1 MDTILSRCI
10 KDYENL
16 DETSK
21 RSRVGI
27 FTGIVGIVVNL
38 CLVILKLVAGFITG
52 AVSIT
57 ADAANNFSDA
67 ASSIVTLIGFKMAG
81 KPADKEHPYGHGRME
96 YIAGLV
102 VAELILLMGAEL
114 LHTSVLKIIHPD
126 KVIFSIVSIVIL
138 VFSILAKVFLALI
151 NNKLGH
157 KFNSTTMLATASDSR
172 NDVLATS
179 VVLISVI
186 LTSFSNFNFDAY
198 AGALVAILVLIAG
211 VCTIRDTVS
220 PLLGKAP
227 DEKMVSGIKRIV
239 LSNNKIYGFHDL
251 IVHDYGPGRKFVSL
265 HAEIDKD
272 LDLVT
277 AHDCVDS
284 IEKQISEEF
293 KCYVSIHADPIDIG
307 YKHNNQF
314 L

>member
-1 MDTILSRCI
+1 MDLFLAKFI
-10 KDYENL
+10 KDYDNL
-16 DETSK
+16 DDTTK
-21 RSRVGI
+21 RSRVGM
-27 FTGIVGIVVNL
+27 FTGIVGITINL
-38 CLVILKLVAGFITG
+38 LLVILKLVAGLITG

-102 VAELILLMGAEL
+102 VAELILLMGIEL
-114 LHTSVLKIIHPD
+114 LQT
-126 KVIFSIVSIVIL
+126 SIVKIFNPYKVVFSLASIIIL
-138 VFSILAKVFLALI
+138 GFSILAKIFLAII
-151 NNKLGH
+151 NLKLGN
-157 KFNSTTMLATASDSR
+157 KFNSTAMLATASDSR

-179 VVLISVI
+179 VVLISVL

-211 VCTIRDTVS
+211 ICTIRDTVS

-227 DEKMVSGIKRIV
+227 DERMVLAIKRIV
-239 LSNNKIYGFHDL
+239 LSNSKVYGFHDL

-277 AHDCVDS
+277 AHECIDS
-284 IEKQISEEF
+284 IERQISEEF
-293 KCYVSIHADPIDIG
+293 KCYVSIHADPIDMG
-307 YKHNNQF
+307 YKRKN
-314 L
+314 

>member
-1 MDTILSRCI
+1 MDLFLAKFI
-10 KDYENL
+10 KDYDNL
-16 DETSK
+16 DDTTK
-21 RSRVGI
+21 RSRVGM
-27 FTGIVGIVVNL
+27 FTGIVGITTNL
-38 CLVILKLVAGFITG
+38 LLVILKLVAGFIT
-52 AVSIT
+52 ASVSIT

-114 LHTSVLKIIHPD
+114 LHTSIVKIFNPY
-126 KVIFSIVSIVIL
+126 KVVFSVVSIIIL
-138 VFSILAKVFLALI
+138 GFSILAKIFLAII
-151 NNKLGH
+151 NLKLGN
-157 KFNSTTMLATASDSR
+157 KFNSTAMLATASDSR

-179 VVLISVI
+179 VVLISVL

-211 VCTIRDTVS
+211 ISTIRDTVS

-227 DEKMVSGIKRIV
+227 DERMVLEIKRIV
-239 LSNNKIYGFHDL
+239 LSNSKVYGFHDL

-277 AHDCVDS
+277 AHECIDS
-284 IEKQISEEF
+284 IEREISEEF
-293 KCYVSIHADPIDIG
+293 KCYVSIHADPIDMG
-307 YKHNNQF
+307 YKRKN
-314 L
+314 

>member
-1 MDTILSRCI
+1 MDLFLTKFI
-10 KDYENL
+10 KDYDNL
-16 DETSK
+16 DDTTK
-21 RSRVGI
+21 RSRVGM
-27 FTGIVGIVVNL
+27 FTGIVGITINL
-38 CLVILKLVAGFITG
+38 LLVILKLVAGFITG

-96 YIAGLV
+96 YIAGLI
-102 VAELILLMGAEL
+102 VAELILLMGVEL
-114 LHTSVLKIIHPD
+114 LHTSIVKIFNPYKVLFSVASII
-126 KVIFSIVSIVIL
+126 IL
-138 VFSILAKVFLALI
+138 GFSILAKIFLAII
-151 NNKLGH
+151 NLKLGN
-157 KFNSTTMLATASDSR
+157 KFNSTAMLATASDSR

-179 VVLISVI
+179 VVLISVL

-211 VCTIRDTVS
+211 ICTIRDTVS

-227 DEKMVSGIKRIV
+227 DERMVLAIKRIV
-239 LSNNKIYGFHDL
+239 LSNSKVYGFHDL

-277 AHDCVDS
+277 AHECIDS
-284 IEKQISEEF
+284 IERKISEEF
-293 KCYVSIHADPIDIG
+293 KCYVSIHADPIDMG
-307 YKHNNQF
+307 YKRKN
-314 L
+314 